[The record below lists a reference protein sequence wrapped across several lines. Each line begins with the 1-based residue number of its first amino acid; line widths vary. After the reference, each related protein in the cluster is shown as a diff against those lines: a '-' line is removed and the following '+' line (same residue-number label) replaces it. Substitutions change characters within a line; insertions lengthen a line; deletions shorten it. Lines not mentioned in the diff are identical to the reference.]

1 MRIPIAVAV
10 TGVLLALAGCASG
23 VAPEP
28 RVSIPGLL
36 GAGGPTASAR
46 PLDDSDVCAAF
57 PMRAVAKASGWRLT
71 SAVRTTSTAGPVAT
85 SECTYAG
92 PDGTLRLLV
101 APGGGDA
108 ALTALIAS
116 PELGGGAIV
125 VTGLGDAAQ
134 AALDG
139 IVVRYGDD
147 VVAVIE
153 KPTATPLRLA
163 TTRAL
168 AVSLRERLA
177 SSGTR

>member
-1 MRIPIAVAV
+1 MRIPAAAAVA
-10 TGVLLALAGCASG
+10 GLLLVLAGCATA
-23 VAPEP
+23 VTPEP

-36 GAGGPTASAR
+36 GAGEPTGSPR
-46 PLDDSDVCAAF
+46 PLGGSDVCTAF
-57 PMRAVAKASGWRLT
+57 PMLAVAKASGWRLT
-71 SAVRTTSTAGPVAT
+71 AAARATSSAGPVAT
-85 SECTYAG
+85 SECAYDG

-116 PELGGGAIV
+116 PDLGGGAIV

-153 KPTATPLRLA
+153 KPTATPLPLA
-163 TTRAL
+163 TAQAL
-168 AVSLRERLA
+168 VVSLRDRLA
-177 SSGTR
+177 R